1 MASSLPH
8 PEESESEERR
18 KAMIRFCIYCWKKFE
33 GRGYV
38 CFSCW
43 AKKKWID
50 ESNKKQ
56 KAKAKVKK

>member
-1 MASSLPH
+1 
-8 PEESESEERR
+8 
-18 KAMIRFCIYCWKKFE
+18 MIRFCIYCWKKFE